1 MDVSELIKCYNMQHK
16 SLFTTFTVSLPVLF
30 TVLYLYIPE
39 FANLEFYEQ
48 AVFSATASIF
58 CVYISYLST
67 VIVYRAAGERYR
79 RGHLPLLI
87 CTLAASFWLIVFPD
101 NYGLG
106 YRYVIYVFSNVYIYF
121 YGILALGASVLGLFR
136 LFFHRTENLKERIAK
151 TETKEND
158 DKGHT
163 GR

>member
-1 MDVSELIKCYNMQHK
+1 MDLSELIKCYNMEHK
-16 SLFTTFTVSLPVLF
+16 SLFTAFAVSFPVLF

-48 AVFSATASIF
+48 VVFSATASIF
-58 CVYISYLST
+58 CVYISYLFT
-67 VIVYRAAGERYR
+67 VIVYRAGRERYR

-87 CTLAASFWLIVFPD
+87 CTLAASFWLIVFPN

-106 YRYVIYVFSNVYIYF
+106 YRYVIYVFSDVYIYF
-121 YGILALGASVLGLFR
+121 YGILALGASVVGIFR
-136 LFFHRTENLKERIAK
+136 LFPHRTKNLKERIEK

-158 DKGHT
+158 DK
-163 GR
+163 